1 VRRSA
6 ASAFP
11 SRICAAGTPSRFRP
25 PKEAYPLERVRRE
38 IQLDPRFGADEF
50 ERAFDT
56 FVQTYN
62 VAPNVARCT
71 PEVLDRYCRLFER
84 LDDAARNREV
94 RFRGVP
100 IYAAVLA
107 SGTIVL
113 EGEVDEDRMG
123 DW

>member
-1 VRRSA
+1 MRRSA

-11 SRICAAGTPSRFRP
+11 SRIWAGTPSPFRP
-25 PKEAYPLERVRRE
+25 PKEANPLERVARE
-38 IQLDPRFGADEF
+38 IVLRSRFAPEEF
-50 ERAFDT
+50 ERAYDS

-62 VAPNVARCT
+62 VEPRTGRCS
-71 PEVLDRYCRLFER
+71 PDVLERYCRLFER
-84 LDDAARNREV
+84 GDDASRQRHV

-100 IYAAVLA
+100 LVAAVLPP
-107 SGTIVL
+107 GTVVF